1 VRLVLA
7 SASPRRAELLSAA
20 GFSFVVQPVEIDE
33 TPRPG
38 EDAAALVVRLATEKA
53 GAIAAADDEV
63 ILAADTVVVADG
75 EILGKP
81 VDDEDA
87 ASMLRRLSGR
97 SHEVVTG
104 VAVLHGASLV
114 TAVERTRV
122 HVSALQRDEI
132 AWYVRSGEPGD
143 KAGAY
148 GIQGLASRFI
158 ERIDGSYTNVVGLP
172 VATVRRVLRSMA
184 LDALLA

>member
-1 VRLVLA
+1 MLA

-20 GFSFVVQPVEIDE
+20 GFSFVVQSVDIDE
-33 TPRPG
+33 TPRPD
-38 EDAAALVVRLATEKA
+38 EQAPALVLRLASAKA
-53 GAIAAADDEV
+53 RAVVQTAGEV
-63 ILAADTVVVADG
+63 ILAADTVVVLDG

-81 VDDEDA
+81 VDDQDA
-87 ASMLRRLSGR
+87 ASMLGRLSGR

-104 VAVLHGASLV
+104 LAVLHGASLV
-114 TAVERTRV
+114 TAIERTRV
-122 HVSALQRDEI
+122 HVTALHRDEI
-132 AWYVRSGEPGD
+132 DWYVRSGEPRD

-172 VATVRRVLRSMA
+172 VATVRRVLRAMG
-184 LDALLA
+184 LEGLLT